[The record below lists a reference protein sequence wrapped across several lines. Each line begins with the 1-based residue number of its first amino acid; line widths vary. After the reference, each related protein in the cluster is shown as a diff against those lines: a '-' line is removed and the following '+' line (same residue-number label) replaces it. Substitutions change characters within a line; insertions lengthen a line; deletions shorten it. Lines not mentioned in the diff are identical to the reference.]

1 MNRVWLLVWVASLS
15 LLAQP
20 PVVQEAPLRAH
31 LSFLADDQLEGRGT
45 GSRGGR
51 LAVRYLEAQLQALGL
66 QPANGDSF
74 VQAVKMV
81 GTRTLPTTKLEFAGP
96 AGAIPL
102 SVEADYVAG
111 SGVAVP
117 ALGVDAPFLF
127 VGHGISLG
135 DRDDFKGMDVRGKIL
150 VAMVG
155 DRPDQK
161 EGCCTPGHLAGRWG
175 YKLAEARRRGA
186 AGILLIHDAVR
197 AGYDWSVVRAGWTTE
212 RFQLDPAAPGAG
224 LQGWLSNTAA
234 RKLFQAAGMDLD
246 ALSRQA
252 DEKLFQPI
260 SMAGL
265 RLRGTVNSA
274 VRHFED
280 MNVAGILP
288 GTDPVLAKEL
298 VIYSAHWDHLGLDTV
313 SGKYFNGAVD
323 NASGCAGVLAIAQAL
338 AGKPSSRSQMFLFPC
353 AEEHGLLGTE
363 AFLAHPLWPI
373 DRIAAAINLESLNFA
388 GPTRDIGLAGSE
400 GSTLHDLA
408 VEVAKGMGLSVT
420 PTRPDPSGLFFRSDH
435 FPFIKAGVPAFSP
448 GFSLDGGWDFQDMKD
463 AAKAKGYVAKQ
474 YHKPADRYDP
484 TWDLRGMLQ
493 QTQFTLNLGQVLSE
507 RPNRPQWKIG
517 PFVW

>member
-1 MNRVWLLVWVASLS
+1 MKREWLLALVASMS
-15 LLAQP
+15 LVAQRP
-20 PVVQEAPLRAH
+20 TVQEAPLRAH
-31 LSFLADDQLEGRGT
+31 LSFLADDLLEGRGP

-51 LAVRYLEAQLQALGL
+51 LAVRYLEAQLQALGMV
-66 QPANGDSF
+66 PANGDSF

-81 GTRTLPTTKLEFAGP
+81 GSRTLPATKLEFSGP
-96 AGAIPL
+96 GGAIPML
-102 SVEADYVAG
+102 VETDYVAG
-111 SGVAVP
+111 SGAAIP
-117 ALGVDAPFLF
+117 ALRVDAPFLF
-127 VGHGISLG
+127 VGHGISQG
-135 DRDDFKGMDVRGKIL
+135 TRDDFKGLDVRGKIL

-155 DRPDQK
+155 DRSEQK
-161 EGCCTPGHLAGRWG
+161 DSCCTPGHLAGRWG

-186 AGILLIHDAVR
+186 AGMLLIHDSIR

-224 LQGWLSNTAA
+224 LQGWLTNAAA
-234 RKLFQAAGMDLD
+234 RKLFQAAGLDFD
-246 ALSRQA
+246 ALSRRA
-252 DEKLFQPI
+252 DENSFQPVP
-260 SMAGL
+260 MVGL
-265 RLRGTVNSA
+265 RLRGTVHSA

-280 MNVAGILP
+280 MNVAGVLP

-298 VIYSAHWDHLGLDTV
+298 VIYSAHWDHLGLDAA
-313 SGKYFNGAVD
+313 SGKCFNGAVD

-338 AGKPSSRSQMFLFPC
+338 AGKPSRRSQMFLFPC
-353 AEEHGLLGTE
+353 AEEQGLLGTE

-373 DRIAAAINLESLNFA
+373 DRIVAAINLESLNFA

-400 GSTLHDLA
+400 GSTLYEVA
-408 VEVAKGMGLSVT
+408 VEVAKDMGLAVT
-420 PTRPDPSGLFFRSDH
+420 PPRPDPSGLFFRSDH

-448 GFSLDGGWDFQDMKD
+448 GFSLDGGWDFQDVKD

-484 TWDLRGMLQ
+484 AWDLRGMLQ
-493 QTQFTLNLGQVLSE
+493 QTQFTLNLGQALSE
-507 RPNRPQWKIG
+507 RPDRPHWKTG